1 MSEGRRNSIVIIY
14 EDSLYGRKKALAEW
28 MGVWFAGKGYQVEY
42 GTYQDGAF
50 QGIQGNAEQFRL
62 IITMDFAG
70 FELLTVN
77 QDSWLGCQTCLCDAM
92 IYDSPIPYRTKLV
105 RQMAWNTLLDCY
117 DGHAAEYL
125 EKYFSHTLPNVKTRI
140 PLVPIP
146 DEPLPFRDRDVEVF
160 LPAAYE
166 PSVEIAKRLDA
177 LDDIFRNV
185 AEQLKEKMY
194 QNRELS
200 LPDALET
207 YLDSVSFTC
216 DKEEFVTILEMMPD
230 VTAYVRARQIEEV
243 MEALLDIHAH
253 ITVCGPGWSASAY
266 SRSSYV
272 QVLGGDMGLPF
283 QTMQEVM
290 GRAKFVVHP
299 QTMLRQGIHERALLA
314 MVNGAVVIT
323 ERLSALE
330 ENFVDGTEILFYSAQ
345 DMKEKLRGYLKETDE
360 EYLQRIAEYGRKK
373 ASSLSDID
381 AYMGHILEL
390 GDLDSKS
397 GQG

>member
-1 MSEGRRNSIVIIY
+1 MSEQRDSIIIIY
-14 EDSLYGRKKALAEW
+14 EESMYGRRKALAEW
-28 MGVWFAGKGYQVEY
+28 MGEWFAEKRYQVFY
-42 GTYQDGAF
+42 GTYRDGAF
-50 QGIQGNAEQFRL
+50 QKIQADNQQFRL
-62 IITMDFAG
+62 IITIDFAG

-77 QDSWLGCQTCLCDAM
+77 QESWLGCQTCLCDAM
-92 IYDSPIPYRTKLV
+92 IYDSPIPYRTRLV

-117 DGHAAEYL
+117 DGHSAEYI
-125 EKYFSHTLPNVKTRI
+125 ETYFSHTMPNIKTCI
-140 PLVPIP
+140 PIVPIP
-146 DEPLPFRDRDVEVF
+146 EKTLSLCDRDVEVF

-177 LDDIFRNV
+177 MEGVFRSV
-185 AEQLKEKMY
+185 ADTLKEEMY
-194 QNRELS
+194 RNRECS
-200 LPDALET
+200 LPAVLET
-207 YLDSVSFTC
+207 YLGSVGFEC
-216 DKEEFVTILEMMPD
+216 DKEEFVTILETMPD
-230 VTAYVRARQIEEV
+230 VISYVRARQIEEL

-253 ITVCGPGWSASAY
+253 ITVCGPGWATSSY

-299 QTMLRQGIHERALLA
+299 QTMFRRGIHERALLA

-323 ERLSALE
+323 ERLSVLE
-330 ENFVDGTEILFYSAQ
+330 ENFVDGTEILFYSAK
-345 DMKEKLRGYLKETDE
+345 DMKEKLRGYLKETDV

-381 AYMGHILEL
+381 AYMEHILEL
-390 GDLDSKS
+390 GKID
-397 GQG
+397 

>member
-1 MSEGRRNSIVIIY
+1 MDGRQRDSIVIIY
-14 EDSLYGRKKALAEW
+14 EDSLYGRKRALAEW
-28 MGVWFAGKGYQVEY
+28 MGAWFAKKGYQVVY
-42 GTYQDGAF
+42 GTYRDGEF
-50 QGIQGNAEQFRL
+50 QGVQIDAGRFRL
-62 IITMDFAG
+62 MISMDFAG

-77 QDSWLGCQTCLCDAM
+77 QESWLGCQTCLCDAM

-117 DGHAAEYL
+117 DGHSAEYL
-125 EKYFSHTLPNVKTRI
+125 ESYFSHTMPNIKTRI
-140 PLVPIP
+140 PPVPVP
-146 DEPLPFRDRDVEVF
+146 ESVLPLCERDVEVF

-166 PSVEIAKRLDA
+166 PSAEAAKRLGSMDG
-177 LDDIFRNV
+177 IFRDV
-185 AEQLKEKMY
+185 AERLKEEMY
-194 QNRELS
+194 LDRQLS
-200 LPDALET
+200 LPGALEM
-207 YLDSVSFTC
+207 YLDSVGFEC

-230 VTAYVRARQIEEV
+230 VTAYVRARQIEEL

-290 GRAKFVVHP
+290 GRARFVVHP
-299 QTMLRQGIHERALLA
+299 QTMLRQGVHERALLA

-323 ERLSALE
+323 ERLPALE
-330 ENFVDGTEILFYSAQ
+330 ENFVDGTEILFYTPR
-345 DMKEKLRGYLKETDE
+345 DMKEKLRGYLRETDE
-360 EYLQRIAEYGRKK
+360 GYLQRMAEYGRTK

-381 AYMGHILEL
+381 AYMGHVLKL
-390 GDLDSKS
+390 GEID
-397 GQG
+397 